1 MDLPTLIEACFNG
14 LAKGGASAPG
24 SGLWVLTQRL
34 ICGLTSKFVTAD
46 DVSEADVLIELSDPN
61 QMIKKMDEFRRDPE
75 LDRLINAW
83 ERMATVFANNELD
96 IDVNS
101 TNSNIVIGNTGSS
114 INISQKV
121 VR

>member
-1 MDLPTLIEACFNG
+1 
-14 LAKGGASAPG
+14 
-24 SGLWVLTQRL
+24 
-34 ICGLTSKFVTAD
+34 
-46 DVSEADVLIELSDPN
+46 
-61 QMIKKMDEFRRDPE
+61 MIKKMDEFRRDPE
-75 LDRLINAW
+75 LDCLINAW

>member
-14 LAKGGASAPG
+14 LAKGGASALG

-61 QMIKKMDEFRRDPE
+61 QMIQKMDEF
-75 LDRLINAW
+75 
-83 ERMATVFANNELD
+83 
-96 IDVNS
+96 
-101 TNSNIVIGNTGSS
+101 
-114 INISQKV
+114 Q
-121 VR
+121 VRSGIRPSHKCVGTYGHRIC

>member
-14 LAKGGASAPG
+14 LAKGGAGALG
-24 SGLWVLTQRL
+24 SGLWALTQRL
-34 ICGLTSKFVTAD
+34 IFGLSSRFVSAD

-101 TNSNIVIGNTGSS
+101 TNSNIVIGNSGSS

>member
-14 LAKGGASAPG
+14 LAKGGASALG

-61 QMIKKMDEFRRDPE
+61 QMIQKMDEFRRDPE
-75 LDRLINAW
+75 QLPRLRLPNQAMLQHECDNAAMCFDVVQVQVEAGDASAVLDNGL
-83 ERMATVFANNELD
+83 E
-96 IDVNS
+96 
-101 TNSNIVIGNTGSS
+101 
-114 INISQKV
+114 
-121 VR
+121 

>member
-1 MDLPTLIEACFNG
+1 
-14 LAKGGASAPG
+14 
-24 SGLWVLTQRL
+24 
-34 ICGLTSKFVTAD
+34 
-46 DVSEADVLIELSDPN
+46 
-61 QMIKKMDEFRRDPE
+61 MIKKMDEFRRDPE
-75 LDRLINAW
+75 LDRLITAW

-101 TNSNIVIGNTGSS
+101 TNSNIVIGNSGSS

>member
-14 LAKGGASAPG
+14 LAKGGASALG

-34 ICGLTSKFVTAD
+34 ICGLTPKFVTAD
-46 DVSEADVLIELSDPN
+46 DVSEADVLIELSNPN
-61 QMIKKMDEFRRDPE
+61 QMLQKMAKFRCDPE
-75 LDRLINAW
+75 LDYLINAW
-83 ERMATVFANNELD
+83 ERMATIFANNEHD
-96 IDVNS
+96 IDINA

>member
-14 LAKGGASAPG
+14 LAKGGASALG

-34 ICGLTSKFVTAD
+34 IYGLTSKFVTAD
-46 DVSEADVLIELSDPN
+46 DVTEADALIELSNPN
-61 QMIKKMDEFRRDPE
+61 QMLQKMAEFRCDPE
-75 LDRLINAW
+75 LEYLINAW
-83 ERMATVFANNELD
+83 ERMATIFANNEHD
-96 IDVNS
+96 IDINA

-114 INISQKV
+114 INISQEV

>member
-14 LAKGGASAPG
+14 LAKGGAGALG
-24 SGLWVLTQRL
+24 SGLWALTQRL
-34 ICGLTSKFVTAD
+34 ICSLSTKFDSAE
-46 DVSEADVLIELSDPN
+46 DVSEADALIELSNPN
-61 QMIKKMDEFRRDPE
+61 QMVQKMDECRCDSEFE
-75 LDRLINAW
+75 NLKKAW
-83 ERMATVFANNELD
+83 EHMATLLVNNELD

>member
-14 LAKGGASAPG
+14 LAKGGAGALG
-24 SGLWVLTQRL
+24 SGLWALTQRL
-34 ICGLTSKFVTAD
+34 IFGLSSKFVSAD
-46 DVSEADVLIELSDPN
+46 DVSEADVLIGLSDPN

-101 TNSNIVIGNTGSS
+101 TNSNIVIGNSGSS

>member
-1 MDLPTLIEACFNG
+1 M
-14 LAKGGASAPG
+14 
-24 SGLWVLTQRL
+24 WVLTQRL

-61 QMIKKMDEFRRDPE
+61 QMIQKMDEFRRDPE

>member
-14 LAKGGASAPG
+14 LAKGGASALG

-34 ICGLTSKFVTAD
+34 ICGLTPKFVTAD
-46 DVSEADVLIELSDPN
+46 DVSEADVLIELSNPN
-61 QMIKKMDEFRRDPE
+61 QMLQKMAKFRCDPE
-75 LDRLINAW
+75 LEYLINAW
-83 ERMATVFANNELD
+83 ERMATIFANNEHD
-96 IDVNS
+96 IDINA